1 MMTKQT
7 ILRAD
12 PGPLPSQAILM
23 FELGLASS
31 VKSSAGAPPAQL
43 SIAGRKVLIFLA
55 RSVRVSECKQVSPS
69 PVFISCLPTL
79 TEL

>member
-31 VKSSAGAPPAQL
+31 VKCRGAARPAFYCWEKSVDISSEICQT
-43 SIAGRKVLIFLA
+43 
-55 RSVRVSECKQVSPS
+55 VRV
-69 PVFISCLPTL
+69 
-79 TEL
+79 